1 MSSGRDVM
9 MEKWDEE
16 ARMKEIEKVSYE
28 LDDYLVSLANRYGL
42 TVSAL
47 NGIMMARLL
56 RLNVETKNEENL
68 YKLLEVVMQKEI
80 ETHDRSIH

>member
-68 YKLLEVVMQKEI
+68 YKLLEVVMKKEH
-80 ETHDRSIH
+80 EVLDRSIH